1 MEKDSGKIAYELKY
15 YVNAA
20 FKIQVCLTFPKFWN
34 PIIIKGD
41 LCKSHS
47 CKCLCKICMKKL
59 ILSMLKLQISFWSI
73 FDSFT
78 ELLRQNYFFLLFWQ
92 KQPFPNVPK
101 NFAIFTRKHL
111 CWIFFKA
118 CVRYFLWNLYFF
130 TKWWPFK
137 KTMKNVGL
145 FSKIKKGSGARF
157 WCTFSAW
164 FFHKNIPYL
173 IL

>member
-1 MEKDSGKIAYELKY
+1 MEKDSSKIAYELKC

-20 FKIQVCLTFPKFWN
+20 FETEVCLTFPKFWN

-59 ILSMLKLQISFWSI
+59 ILPMLKLQISFWSI

-78 ELLRQNYFFLLFWQ
+78 ELLRQNYFFYCFDRSSRFQMFLKISQYSQGNTCVESFL
-92 KQPFPNVPK
+92 KLVS
-101 NFAIFTRKHL
+101 AIFYE
-111 CWIFFKA
+111 IFIFSPNDSP
-118 CVRYFLWNLYFF
+118 L
-130 TKWWPFK
+130 

-157 WCTFSAW
+157 WCTFSA
-164 FFHKNIPYL
+164 
-173 IL
+173 